1 MELDEQSLTCAL
13 LPDKGHSS
21 VNETEVTTMR
31 VLLIEDDKELSDY
44 VVKGLTEQGHNVEA
58 AYDGKDGLFLATTE
72 SFDVLVVDRMLPKL
86 DGLTIVKTLRG
97 ANDKVPVLILS
108 ALGEVDDRVIGL
120 KAGGDDYLVK
130 PFAFSE
136 LLARLDALKRRY
148 EAESEQPMTKLTL
161 ADLEMDLLS
170 RKVTRGGQKIDLQS
184 REFKLLEYLVRHQG
198 QVVTRTML
206 LENVWNYHFD
216 PQTNVIDVHISR
228 LRSKIDKEFETPLI
242 HTVRGAGY
250 IVEVA

>member
-1 MELDEQSLTCAL
+1 
-13 LPDKGHSS
+13 
-21 VNETEVTTMR
+21 MR
-31 VLLIEDDKELSDY
+31 VLLIEDDKDLSNY
-44 VVKGLTEQGHNVEA
+44 VVKGLTEQGHNVDSA
-58 AYDGKDGLFLATTE
+58 DNGKDGLFLATTE
-72 SFDVLVVDRMLPKL
+72 TFDLLIVDRMLPQL

-97 ANDKVPVLILS
+97 SENMVPVIILS
-108 ALGEVDDRVIGL
+108 ALGEVDDRVSGL

-136 LLARLDALKRRY
+136 LLARMDAIKRRL
-148 EAESEQPMTKLTL
+148 ETQSEQAQTSLSVGDLT
-161 ADLEMDLLS
+161 MDLLS
-170 RKVTRGGQKIDLQS
+170 RKVVRNGQKIDLQS

-228 LRSKIDKEFETPLI
+228 LRSKIDKDFEIPLI
-242 HTVRGAGY
+242 RTVRGAGY
-250 IVEVA
+250 IVESN